1 MKRGLL
7 LAGLMLL
14 SLACRNDDDSDVIR
28 VPPRPLSEVAA
39 ENDADIVAFLQSHF
53 YNYEEFLS
61 PPADFDYKVRIDTIA
76 GANADKTPM
85 IDQVRTEI
93 FTINSSSF
101 GRDDGERI
109 QHTLYYLIARQ
120 GVGTN
125 PTIGDNTVLRYEG
138 SLLNGN
144 LFDAANSPVNQY
156 LSSTVRG
163 YGNGVTHFR
172 GGEGPFENG
181 DGTVSFDNYGIGIL
195 LIPSG
200 LAYFDSPP
208 GNLPSYSPLI
218 FKIDVLT
225 NEVDTDFDEDG
236 IPSIL
241 EDLNGDGNLNSDNTD
256 GDFSQF
262 GPIYNHLDEDDD
274 NDGIPTRDEIEIDD
288 EGVISFPDSD
298 GDGTADYLDNDT
310 TG

>member
-1 MKRGLL
+1 MKKGLL
-7 LAGLMLL
+7 LAGLMML
-14 SLACRNDDDSDVIR
+14 SLACRNDDDSNVIE
-28 VPPRPLSEVAA
+28 VPPRALSEVAA
-39 ENDADIVAFLQSHF
+39 ENEVDIIAFLQSHF
-53 YNYEEFLS
+53 YNYEEFSS
-61 PPADFDYKVRIDTIA
+61 PPADFDYKIRIDTIA

-85 IDQVRTEI
+85 IDQVLTEL

-101 GRDDGERI
+101 GRDDGERV

-138 SLLNGN
+138 SLLNGI
-144 LFDAANSPVNQY
+144 LFDAANTPVNQY

-163 YGNGVTHFR
+163 YGNGVNHFR

-181 DGTVSFDNYGIGIL
+181 DGTVSFENYGIGIL
-195 LIPSG
+195 IIPSG
-200 LAYFDSPP
+200 LAYFDAPQGSI
-208 GNLPSYSPLI
+208 PSYSPLI

-225 NEVDTDFDEDG
+225 NEVNTDFDEDG
-236 IPSIL
+236 IPSIM
-241 EDLNGDGNLNSDNTD
+241 EDLNGDGNLNNDNTD

-262 GPIYNHLDEDDD
+262 GILYNHIDNDDD
-274 NDGIPTRDEIEIDD
+274 NDEIPTREEIEIDD

-298 GDGTADYLDNDT
+298 GDGTPDYLDNDT